1 MKIVLLRHGKPEVDL
16 HALLKESFSPADLEG
31 LLQAYNLAG
40 LDEDDEIPT
49 AAKELVRNGS
59 IIFHSDLARSEGS
72 AEALAIRDVNVYP
85 DLVFREPDLP
95 FVNWKQPKLWL
106 FIWFLLFRFLWI
118 FGYSNNAESIS
129 MAKERASRGAEK
141 LKEYA
146 KKYDTVI
153 LVGHGFIN
161 RFIAKELLA
170 TGWTGPKN
178 PGNKYWEYGV
188 YES

>member
-1 MKIVLLRHGKPEVDL
+1 VKIILLRHGKPEVDL
-16 HALLKESFSPADLEG
+16 YALLKESFSPADLEG
-31 LLQAYNLAG
+31 LLTAYNLAS
-40 LDEDDEIPT
+40 LSQDDELPND
-49 AAKELVRNGS
+49 AKVLVQNGS
-59 IIFHSDLARSEGS
+59 VIVHSDLPRSRDS
-72 AEALAIRDVNVYP
+72 AKAIAIKNISTHSDSI
-85 DLVFREPDLP
+85 FREPDLP